1 VQLCEQVLSLGEQ
14 VPPAAGEQLAGRGEL
29 DVAPVADGE
38 VKDAPSL
45 DHCVPGCG
53 NIARTDQQAAQLRD
67 RAVVLETQA
76 AHAPQPV
83 GDRLRATAVRLRE
96 HAGKH
101 DRTRITTGK
110 DAG

>member
-1 VQLCEQVLSLGEQ
+1 MKALSRQDASAEAALGGGPGGPAAERMPLRELMDDRLLDALLERSRDEAGGLRLTDEGSMLGE
-14 VPPAAGEQLAGRGEL
+14 
-29 DVAPVADGE
+29 
-38 VKDAPSL
+38 
-45 DHCVPGCG
+45 
-53 NIARTDQQAAQLRD
+53 
-67 RAVVLETQA
+67 A
-76 AHAPQPV
+76 AHVPQPV